1 MYLQISTRYSRILC
15 DLRERL
21 RRYLMNA
28 KQKLHQAKLTKWAAL
43 IRQQMESG
51 LPIREWCIQNNQS
64 FHAYNYWKHLLKET
78 MVDSVVPDIVPITPS
93 TGIISSSQSTS
104 ITTVPSRDL
113 SELRNSPDLHN
124 PYNSVAPTPVSISLG
139 DVRIEI
145 GSNGTDEIIT
155 NIIKAVRHA

>member
-1 MYLQISTRYSRILC
+1 
-15 DLRERL
+15 
-21 RRYLMNA
+21 MNA
-28 KQKLHQAKLTKWAAL
+28 KQKLHQAKMTKWAAL

-78 MVDSVVPDIVPITPS
+78 MIDSVVPDIVPITPS
-93 TGIISSSQSTS
+93 TGIIPSQPSSIVAT
-104 ITTVPSRDL
+104 PSHDL

-124 PYNSVAPTPVSISLG
+124 SYSQMVSTPVSISLG
-139 DVRIEI
+139 YVHIEI
-145 GSNGTDEIIT
+145 GSNATDEVIS

>member
-1 MYLQISTRYSRILC
+1 
-15 DLRERL
+15 
-21 RRYLMNA
+21 MNA
-28 KQKLHQAKLTKWAAL
+28 KQKLHQAKMTKWAAL

-78 MVDSVVPDIVPITPS
+78 MIDSVVPDIVPITPS
-93 TGIISSSQSTS
+93 TGIVSSQPSG
-104 ITTVPSRDL
+104 IVTTPSRDL
-113 SELRNSPDLHN
+113 SESCNSPDLRN
-124 PYNSVAPTPVSISLG
+124 SYNQMAPTPVSISLG

-145 GSNGTDEIIT
+145 GSGATDEVIS